1 MDINIPIYV
10 ESLPAQAGK
19 KAEYI
24 VRPLFFLDFSAR
36 SQFLQKAINELIKSV
51 REHLVYLGKELLHHQ
66 LAEWTYCPEMKSRV
80 CELHID
86 AGKVTGK
93 LKLLVVTLREF
104 ERRIA
109 FSPSFPDLWVELGES
124 DVLEERF
131 AAAIG
136 ESLRKARRDPENGEE
151 VELQEVT
158 LKGPAWL
165 SEIDLRINPPRVRDL
180 KKQSFFALLGS
191 EETLDGEH
199 ELHRV
204 GRCLNY
210 LYPDD
215 LDRVLL
221 RDREVQELNR
231 LLKGD
236 DKRPVLI
243 VGRRQVGKTALV
255 HEYVFQH
262 VRALSNPHRD
272 KQAVWLLSP
281 QRLISGMQYV
291 GQWESRLHAI
301 LKHAAQRDLVLYFDD
316 VIGLFQ
322 AGQTSQ
328 SSLSVAAVLKSSME
342 RRAVRVLPEIT
353 PEAFRVLCE
362 KDRAFADMF
371 HVIPVDELH
380 GDDNLRVQ
388 IDLLRSLEFRH
399 QCRFTL
405 DALPTVI
412 DLQRRYAR
420 DIAFPG
426 KAARFLKRLAVKAEG
441 AEQQRAKESKSETSE
456 LVTINREAVLDAFH
470 EQSGLPRSFL
480 DQQRTLP
487 VDEIRSNLHSRFV
500 GQPQAVQAAI
510 EILSIAKA
518 RLNDPTRPLAS
529 LLLLGPTGVGKT
541 EFAKSLAAYLFGNA
555 DRLLRFD
562 MNEYV
567 SPLSVP
573 QLVGTFAQPEGLLTA
588 AVRRQPFAVVL
599 FDEIEK
605 GHPDVFDLL
614 LQVLGEGRLTDA
626 LGRTTDFS
634 NTIVVLTS
642 NLGTRRSEVGLGFG
656 TETTQDTHSPVRAA
670 EEFFRPEFFNRLDRV
685 IPFGRLSR
693 DDMQQ
698 IARHLMSDVLQR
710 DGLVR
715 RQCVLTVSN
724 SALDVIVQQGY
735 DPTLGARALKRAI
748 ERELTRPI
756 ARFLAANGGRT
767 QLATEAAATNDV
779 ATNDAAING
788 LMLISVDLEG
798 VETEQ
803 SASLSARQ
811 TLRLKTAVRQLAPYE
826 FNANS
831 VGRFEVVEITET
843 HRCCRAVLA
852 RLLKMLPGLRSA
864 APVSAGALTPQQSRY
879 FLLQEE
885 LHELSELL
893 DELEAAAKI
902 KNKASSGGI
911 ARAPTTREIVPQSL
925 RHKGPSHGSIAREI
939 AAGDEIDDFLSARE
953 EQPIRAIDLPVE
965 TRDVVRRLG
974 WLDRLAHADESRL
987 DEQRRV
993 LITGIDRVHATDAR
1007 DISQRLAAAWSEE
1020 IGLEA
1025 VCRLGFHPDSSTT
1038 VCLPMGNDSNSS
1050 TAIIE
1055 LRGLIADEF
1064 AHAEAGFI
1072 AIKQH
1077 GNEAPRLVSVQVEGH
1092 VQVDRVVR
1100 TVLVEKDGLSAA
1112 LPSAESLRAFAF
1124 DALPL
1129 PDEFTLKPTFAPNQN
1144 VS

>member
-1 MDINIPIYV
+1 MLRTMDINIPIYV

-19 KAEYI
+19 KAEYV
-24 VRPLFFLDFSAR
+24 VRPLFILGFSAR

-80 CELHID
+80 CDVHVD

-109 FSPSFPDLWVELGES
+109 FSPSFPDLWVELDES
-124 DVLEERF
+124 DVLEERL

-136 ESLRKARRDPENGEE
+136 ESLRKARRDPENGGD
-151 VELQEVT
+151 VELQDVT

-165 SEIDLRINPPRVRDL
+165 SEIDLRINPPRVREL

-204 GRCLNY
+204 GRCLNF

-221 RDREVQELNR
+221 RDREVQEFNR
-231 LLKGD
+231 ILKGD

-342 RRAVRVLPEIT
+342 RRAVRVLAEIT
-353 PEAFRVLCE
+353 PEAFRVLRE

-426 KAARFLKRLAVKAEG
+426 KAARFLRRLAVKAEG
-441 AEQQRAKESKSETSE
+441 AEQQRAKESKSDANE

-487 VDEIRSNLHSRFV
+487 VDEIRSNLRSRFV

-656 TETTQDTHSPVRAA
+656 NDTTQDTHSPVRAA

-756 ARFLAANGGRT
+756 ARFLAANGSRT
-767 QLATEAAATNDV
+767 QLATDAATTNDV
-779 ATNDAAING
+779 AING
-788 LMLISVDLEG
+788 LMLISVDLDG

-803 SASLSARQ
+803 SPSLSARQ
-811 TLRLKTAVRQLAPYE
+811 NLRLKTAVRQLDPYE
-826 FNANS
+826 FAANS
-831 VGRFEVVEITET
+831 VGRYEVVEITET
-843 HRCCRAVLA
+843 HRRCRTVLA
-852 RLLKMLPGLRSA
+852 RLLKRLPELRSA
-864 APVSAGALTPQQSRY
+864 ASVSAGALTPQQSRY
-879 FLLQEE
+879 YLLQEE
-885 LHELSELL
+885 LHELGELI
-893 DELEAAAKI
+893 DELEAAAKM
-902 KNKASSGGI
+902 KSFQQAAVASRTPSSRLSSSFSVRG
-911 ARAPTTREIVPQSL
+911 
-925 RHKGPSHGSIAREI
+925 KGPSHSSVAGEI

-953 EQPIRAIDLPVE
+953 EQPVRAIDLPVE

-974 WLDRLAHADESRL
+974 WLDQLAYADESRL

-993 LITGIDRVHATDAR
+993 LITGIDRVHAKDAR
-1007 DISQRLAAAWSEE
+1007 DISQRLVAAWSEE

-1025 VCRLGFHPDSSTT
+1025 VC
-1038 VCLPMGNDSNSS
+1038 LPVSNDSNAT

-1055 LRGLIADEF
+1055 LRGLIADDF
-1064 AHAEAGFI
+1064 ANVEAGFI

-1092 VQVDRVVR
+1092 SELDRVVR
-1100 TVLVEKDGLSAA
+1100 TVLIGKDGLSAA
-1112 LPSAESLRAFAF
+1112 FPSAESLRAFAF

-1129 PDEFTLKPTFAPNQN
+1129 PDEFIW
-1144 VS
+1144 